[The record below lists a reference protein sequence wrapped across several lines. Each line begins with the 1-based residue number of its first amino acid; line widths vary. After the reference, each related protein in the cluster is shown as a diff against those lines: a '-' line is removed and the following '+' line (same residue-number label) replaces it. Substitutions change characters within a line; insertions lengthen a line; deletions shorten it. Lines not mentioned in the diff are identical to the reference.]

1 MRSGNCGF
9 LIRPIRPGERW
20 AVLAITLRAFG
31 PIGAFF
37 MAFTPLKD
45 SLVAVAED
53 GRLIGAVALGFF
65 SIRQERASL
74 ISYICVH
81 PGTHGR
87 GVGAA
92 LLEAAVAACAERA
105 CHQVFAAV
113 DGYNSRSWS
122 MFHSHGFQMLGVT
135 DQIREFRCRWPLL
148 IFRTFHYTDAA
159 HFLLRLRLNADSE
172 PADAPRSGVP
182 SLVLASLALCLVTVI
197 AIVRRDHLVHTP
209 SPELIA
215 ISFAVV
221 LAYTALRVA
230 GTASAAAFMRFPLRY
245 RLWESGV
252 GVGLVLAALFGVIY
266 PAAGSYYHSD
276 VRFRYTEARDRMG
289 KLALA
294 ATIPTL
300 VALGTVL
307 FGNLPLPGQY
317 TESAVILVGVSL
329 GMFDTLLCFFPFQA
343 MGGGHLR
350 RWNKAVWLACGAV
363 FVLLYLAVVGVIGF

>member
-1 MRSGNCGF
+1 MRLDNRGV

-20 AVLAITLRAFG
+20 VVLGIALRTFG
-31 PIGAFF
+31 PVGALF
-37 MAFTPLKD
+37 MAFTPLKN

-53 GRLIGAVALGFF
+53 GTVIGAVALDFF
-65 SIRQERASL
+65 SIKQERASL
-74 ISYICVH
+74 ICYICVH

-92 LLEAAVAACAERA
+92 LLEAAVAACEERS
-105 CHQVFAAV
+105 CHQVFATV
-113 DGYNSRSWS
+113 DGYNSRSWN
-122 MFHSHGFQMLGVT
+122 MFYSHGFQMLGVL
-135 DQIREFRCRWPLL
+135 DQIREFRFRWPLV
-148 IFRTFHYTDAA
+148 IVRTFHYADAA
-159 HFLLRLRLNADSE
+159 NFLLRLRLNAASE

-182 SLVLASLALCLVTVI
+182 SLVVASLALCFVTVI

-209 SPELIA
+209 SAELLA

-252 GVGLVLAALFGVIY
+252 GLGLALAALFGVIY

-276 VRFRYTEARDRMG
+276 VRFRYTDARDRMG
-289 KLALA
+289 RLALA

-307 FGNLPLPGQY
+307 FGYLPLPGQY

-329 GMFDTLLCFFPFQA
+329 GMFDTVLCFFPFQA
-343 MGGGHLR
+343 MGGGHLW
-350 RWNKAVWLACGAV
+350 RWNKAVWLACGVV
-363 FVLLYLAVVGVIGF
+363 FVLLCLVVVGVIGF